1 MYENKI
7 KENTYNITE
16 KIAEKN
22 DAYSIEEKTFNKKNN
37 GNNKTAN
44 IQKTT
49 QKTHNIDFEEGL
61 KQGKKEKN
69 IELAKKMIYK
79 GIELETIMEITKLTG
94 LELIKIK

>member
-16 KIAEKN
+16 KSVKKN
-22 DAYSIEEKTFNKKNN
+22 NTYNIEEKTFNKKYNES
-37 GNNKTAN
+37 NKTAS
-44 IQKTT
+44 I
-49 QKTHNIDFEEGL
+49 QKTHNVDFEEGL